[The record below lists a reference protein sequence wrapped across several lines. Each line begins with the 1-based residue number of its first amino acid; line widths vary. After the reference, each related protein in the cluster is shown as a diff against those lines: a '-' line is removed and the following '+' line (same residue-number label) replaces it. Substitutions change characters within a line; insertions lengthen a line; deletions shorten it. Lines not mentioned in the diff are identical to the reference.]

1 MRPLPWFRI
10 QLSFNLLRSGRTFIG
25 IPLPVAK
32 LRPQLT
38 KMTACSVMAMLS
50 TVVPGDNKVAP
61 GKFLGEAIELR
72 LRRHLVAAPL
82 AFS

>member
-1 MRPLPWFRI
+1 
-10 QLSFNLLRSGRTFIG
+10 
-25 IPLPVAK
+25 
-32 LRPQLT
+32 
-38 KMTACSVMAMLS
+38 MTACSVMAMLS